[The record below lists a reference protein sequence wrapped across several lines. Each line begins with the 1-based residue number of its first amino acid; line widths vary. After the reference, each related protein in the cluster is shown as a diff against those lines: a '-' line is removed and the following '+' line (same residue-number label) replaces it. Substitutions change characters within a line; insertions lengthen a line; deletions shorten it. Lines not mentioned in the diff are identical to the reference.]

1 MASKVKNDKGFLV
14 IKMSLDEAVNVC
26 GFGYTEGGETYL
38 IDANTN
44 DFIGNTVY
52 YVAALNDIFG
62 EESYK
67 EWYDSATY
75 YEEDAYYENKHYEY
89 YKQKLNLKD

>member
-44 DFIGNTVY
+44 DFIGDTVY
-52 YVAALNDIFG
+52 YVAILNDIFG

-67 EWYDSATY
+67 EWYDSAEY
-75 YEEDAYYENKHYEY
+75 YEEDAYYETEQYLY
-89 YKQKLNLKD
+89 YKRKLNLKD